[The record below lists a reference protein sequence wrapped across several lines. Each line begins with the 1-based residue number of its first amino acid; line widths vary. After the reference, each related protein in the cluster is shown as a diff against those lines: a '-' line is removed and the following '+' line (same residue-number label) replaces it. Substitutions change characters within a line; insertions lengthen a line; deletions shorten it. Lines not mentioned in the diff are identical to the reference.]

1 MAVKYW
7 IGNTSTDATVAAN
20 WSTGVLPA
28 KGDILIFDGTA
39 QKDCIGNIAT
49 LGSAGIH
56 LQAVKM
62 TNAFV
67 KKWGSSVS
75 APLVV
80 HANVVEIDRL
90 TGYGDTYLDLQETST
105 AGTAGSTADD
115 GTNDILK
122 IMGGGTVDKFY
133 IQGTVTEMIVAGSS
147 GNIFQGTVIFADT
160 GATATGEGVA
170 TVRVNGNVREAS
182 VHLGPW
188 GSNPRTLAVLDV
200 SAATSCDVYTYIPT
214 ITKVNMEPGV
224 SSSLD
229 NHLHIYTTS
238 DSESSRT
245 SRTNT
250 STQIT
255 VGDVVTKR
263 EAGVWTTATQK
274 VSCFAGVKFT
284 TISMEGGTIYLPSQ
298 AVLAS
303 EIASGYI
310 DENASLDMTNC
321 LPHMMTI
328 TDTAVGSSGLQI
340 KGNECKVLV
349 PFGVNVDMSNS
360 ALSATVAA

>member
-7 IGNTSTDATVAAN
+7 IGNTSTDATVASN
-20 WSTGVLPA
+20 WSTGALPA

-39 QKDCIGNIAT
+39 QRDCIGDIAT
-49 LGSAGIH
+49 IGSAGIH

-75 APLVV
+75 APLVI
-80 HANVVEIDRL
+80 HANVVEIDRR
-90 TGYGDTYLDLQETST
+90 TGYGDIYLDLQETST
-105 AGTAGSTADD
+105 AGTSGSTADD
-115 GTNDILK
+115 GTNDVLK

-133 IQGTVTEMIVAGSS
+133 IEGTVAEMVVSGSS
-147 GNIFQGTVIFADT
+147 GSIFQGTVIFADA

-170 TVRVNGNVREAS
+170 TVRVNGNVREAEI
-182 VHLGPW
+182 HLGPW
-188 GSNPRTLAVLDV
+188 GTNPRTLAILDI
-200 SAATSCDVYTYIPT
+200 SAGTSCDVYTYIPT
-214 ITKVNMEPGV
+214 ITKVSLEPGA
-224 SSSLD
+224 SSTLD
-229 NHLHIYTTS
+229 NHLHIFTTS
-238 DSESSRT
+238 DSQSSHL
-245 SRTNT
+245 SGTNT

-263 EAGVWTTATQK
+263 ESGSWSTATQK
-274 VSCFAGVKFT
+274 VSCYAGVKFT
-284 TISMEGGTIYLPSQ
+284 TLSLEGGTIYLPSQ
-298 AVLAS
+298 AILAS

-310 DENASLDMTNC
+310 DENASLDMRAC

-328 TDTAVGSSGLQI
+328 TDTAAGSSGLQI

-360 ALSATVAA
+360 ALSTTVTA